1 MNYNFHAHLML
12 EFQFQQKCHTFWD
25 TCWQIAIM
33 FKLNDTSKMRDASKQ
48 KLFSFFITAK
58 EPEPPTK
65 QSNTVYQIQIN
76 VLSPCQL

>member
-1 MNYNFHAHLML
+1 MNYNFYAHLML

-25 TCWQIAIM
+25 M

>member
-1 MNYNFHAHLML
+1 MN
-12 EFQFQQKCHTFWD
+12 
-25 TCWQIAIM
+25 
-33 FKLNDTSKMRDASKQ
+33 KLNDTSKMRDASKQ